1 MPLPFFFHPEAD
13 AELIDAA
20 SYYGERSLTVG
31 IEFLQVIDAAIAWIT
46 ELPLAAPAWPGRPSV
61 RRRIVG
67 KFPYAIVYVVEP
79 AAIRIIAVEHAKR
92 RPGSWLH
99 RL

>member
-1 MPLPFFFHPEAD
+1 MPLPFSFLPEAD
-13 AELIDAA
+13 AEFIDAA
-20 SYYGERSLTVG
+20 SYYGERSLIIG
-31 IEFLQVIDAAIAWIT
+31 LEFIQVIDEAITSIT
-46 ELPLAAPAWPGRPSV
+46 EMPHAAPAWPRRPNV
-61 RRRIVG
+61 RRRVVS

-79 AAIRIIAVEHAKR
+79 AAIRIIAIEHAKR